1 MKNRLKPFIVLFSV
15 CFVLLSFSNCGG
27 TQNTSNDKPLVK
39 NPPFKITEA
48 YYQNWIAGV
57 EEGGTGTNVYIVLK
71 GLNPEVLIKDIYFR
85 NHKLEAKNTAASPTT
100 YVGYLRNTA
109 QRDVVMDSNPLNEA
123 QNTFSNS
130 FPFSLQK
137 NEAVISYEEKGAVKY
152 YKISNLSER
161 DVIPY
166 PQANPNSHE

>member
-1 MKNRLKPFIVLFSV
+1 MKNKIKPFIALFAV
-15 CFVLLSFSNCGG
+15 CFVLLSFSNCGS

-39 NPPFKITEA
+39 NPPFKISEA

-57 EEGGTGTNVYIVLK
+57 EEGGTGTNVHIVIDGLK
-71 GLNPEVLIKDIYFR
+71 SGVTIQDIYFR
-85 NHKLEAKNTAASPTT
+85 NHTLKAKNTAANPTS

-123 QNTFSNS
+123 QNTFSKS

-137 NEAVISYEEKGAVKY
+137 NEAVISYKENDAVKY
-152 YKISNLSER
+152 YKISNLSEK